1 MSENTNIAHPYAKAS
16 FDFAL
21 SENKLQE
28 WQKMLEV
35 LVTVVNEESIANA
48 IASADGAGAQQA
60 EQIADVILEICE
72 GIIDEHVQN
81 LIKVM
86 SENGRLSIVDQM
98 YQLFCGLKDEY
109 ERVIPVTVTVSEPLS
124 EQQVSSLTAALEKK
138 LERQVELEQETDA
151 TLVGGIVIKAGETI
165 IDGSLNTSIERL
177 ASQLRAR

>member
-1 MSENTNIAHPYAKAS
+1 MSEYASIAHPYAKAS

-28 WQKMLEV
+28 WQSMLEI
-35 LVTVVNEESIANA
+35 LVTVTEEESIAYA
-48 IASADGAGAQQA
+48 ISSAEGAGSQQA
-60 EQIADVILEICE
+60 EQIADAIIEICQ
-72 GIIDEHVQN
+72 GMIDEPVQN

-86 SENGRLSIVDQM
+86 SENGRLSLFGDV
-98 YQLFCGLKDEY
+98 YQLFCELKDEY
-109 ERVIPVTVTVSEPLS
+109 ERVVPVTVTASEPLS
-124 EQQVSSLTAALEKK
+124 EQQVTSLTAALEKK
-138 LERQVELEQETDA
+138 LERKVELEQELDT